1 VGVNEWRSA
10 MGGFSAVWCVGLV
23 VGSAMAQVAPP
34 PPGAPA
40 PKPEYVRP
48 EFKPVVPAA
57 IKPTRARPDMT
68 QVEYDSLVV
77 VGDNGKVVRIGRP
90 VALASLKNNPLLGP
104 EQWEALEP
112 WLVQRREKMELL
124 VIENVDSAVE
134 IDFGII
140 DEIYS
145 EQQEQ
150 FSGIMDL
157 IRPVS
162 ITNAI
167 GDDLRGADLFSPEQA
182 ELNNLIAM
190 DYRGKLIEEIQKNY
204 VPEPGDE
211 STNVDMILRY
221 VFWEN
226 VQEPMAA
233 YHGLLIEAAPQLNGW
248 LDDLEVEDESATAI
262 STLMA
267 GYNEELDNDATLAI
281 MRKVI
286 DQLETAQVRSM
297 LEKVVAARDAG

>member
-1 VGVNEWRSA
+1 

-124 VIENVDSAVE
+124 VIDLQ
-134 IDFGII
+134 IDGTGQ
-140 DEIYS
+140 DEARHFRVCFCGCLTSDCTGGKSTEYH
-145 EQQEQ
+145 
-150 FSGIMDL
+150 
-157 IRPVS
+157 
-162 ITNAI
+162 
-167 GDDLRGADLFSPEQA
+167 
-182 ELNNLIAM
+182 LNI
-190 DYRGKLIEEIQKNY
+190 
-204 VPEPGDE
+204 
-211 STNVDMILRY
+211 
-221 VFWEN
+221 
-226 VQEPMAA
+226 
-233 YHGLLIEAAPQLNGW
+233 
-248 LDDLEVEDESATAI
+248 
-262 STLMA
+262 
-267 GYNEELDNDATLAI
+267 
-281 MRKVI
+281 
-286 DQLETAQVRSM
+286 TAQ
-297 LEKVVAARDAG
+297 GW